1 MHLHSVCEIGM
12 LNFPFL
18 MGSTHSELL
27 LADQLSL
34 SGTDLPLESSDDLFA
49 YIAYLLVHQECK
61 VPGSQA
67 LMPAQSVQPLSLQ
80 QVRVDE

>member
-1 MHLHSVCEIGM
+1 M

-27 LADQLSL
+27 LPDQLSL
-34 SGTDLPLESSDDLFA
+34 SGTDLLLEFSDDLFA

-61 VPGSQA
+61 VPGPQA
-67 LMPAQSVQPLSLQ
+67 LMPAQPIQSLSLQ
-80 QVRVDE
+80 QVRKDD